1 MQLGKNK
8 LNVFKL
14 YRMDQEESKAY
25 RWEGGYERTWEAL
38 REDDSGKLVSDASAS
53 KRKTVRAR
61 LAAKKGI
68 KLDLIR
74 NCVVVLDLSK
84 SMNDPD
90 FRIEKY
96 PNRGAVAIR
105 NNLQSLGFD
114 E

>member
-1 MQLGKNK
+1 M
-8 LNVFKL
+8 
-14 YRMDQEESKAY
+14 
-25 RWEGGYERTWEAL
+25 
-38 REDDSGKLVSDASAS
+38 
-53 KRKTVRAR
+53 
-61 LAAKKGI
+61 AAKKGT

-105 NNLQSLGFD
+105 KSIFKCLFKGSQYPSHFILEINVGKSRIRHRTTIKLND
-114 E
+114 EFLDRLNRK

>member
-1 MQLGKNK
+1 M
-8 LNVFKL
+8 
-14 YRMDQEESKAY
+14 
-25 RWEGGYERTWEAL
+25 
-38 REDDSGKLVSDASAS
+38 VSDASAS

-61 LAAKKGI
+61 LAAKKGT

-74 NCVVVLDLSK
+74 NCVIVLDLSK

-105 NNLQSLGFD
+105 NDSDNLYNVMTHNLLLISS
-114 E
+114 

>member
-1 MQLGKNK
+1 
-8 LNVFKL
+8 
-14 YRMDQEESKAY
+14 MDQEESKAY